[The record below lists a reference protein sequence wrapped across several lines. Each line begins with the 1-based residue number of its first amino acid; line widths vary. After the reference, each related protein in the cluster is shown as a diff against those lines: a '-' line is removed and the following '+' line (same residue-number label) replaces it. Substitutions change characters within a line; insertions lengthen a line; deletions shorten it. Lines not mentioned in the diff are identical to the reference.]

1 MAQQSIL
8 KLAVDVSDYEPKMR
22 RAVKVIDDMR
32 QALASQGR
40 DFTAADEEMTQ
51 FLRDLGQMDTKVRGT
66 RGSLMEMTRAVA
78 DMTVAY
84 GGLSDTEKASPFG
97 VELQNTINTVT
108 ERAGQLRDAMDDAS
122 ASIQHAASDTR
133 TFDQLAQGA
142 SVATSA
148 FQVMQGAGK
157 LLGVEMGDNVEVLAR
172 LQAAMSITTG
182 LTTIQNAVQKQS
194 ALMQG
199 IMAVQ
204 AKAAAAAQALLA
216 ANTGKATAAQRLFNA
231 VAKANPYM
239 LLVTGIT
246 AVVGVL
252 GLFGDSSDEATEKTN
267 TLKNAI
273 DSLNASMEFNI
284 QLAEKMGASSETL
297 AEMRLSAA
305 KQELEL
311 ARQRQQSLVETVTYM
326 SGATGKK
333 YADGY
338 EEASQAVIDA
348 AKKEAAAERELAQ
361 IRVTRIRLMNTWDKG
376 ETDKEIRARINALR
390 EELDVTK
397 KGTEAYT
404 DLSNKITQLEGQLK
418 STSPTPARTGGGGG
432 RGGNTGRAT
441 QAETPVTVTESL
453 TELQVLEDALQTVR
467 NSMEGYSPISD
478 EWKEMNAEAER
489 LTETINRMNGV
500 VKEMGTGTSI
510 TNSRG
515 MDEYISMLQEQLSQA
530 DFGSSIYSSIEAQLA
545 DTSTLKDLL
554 QQSMKVG
561 LGTSLF
567 DAMDLNGESI
577 WEKVLSPE
585 GVEDADWDAIV
596 AAINAKREE
605 LDLPPIVLDVKTGD
619 ISETAKKVKSGW
631 NDAADA
637 IRSVGN
643 ALSQIEDPTAKV
655 LGIIAEAIATIA
667 LTFAKSLEKT
677 FTPWDWIAAAAAGT
691 ATMIS
696 TIAAIKSATAGSY
709 AQGGIVPGNSYSGD
723 RLTANVNSGELILS
737 RAQQDSIAMQLQ
749 DSGTP
754 EMHLTATITGE
765 QIRLAL
771 NNNARRTGRGE
782 YVTTRFT

>member
-84 GGLSDTEKASPFG
+84 GGLSDAEKASPFG

-204 AKAAAAAQALLA
+204 AKAAAAAQAMLA
-216 ANTGKATAAQRLFNA
+216 ANTGKATAAQKLFNT

-284 QLAEKMGASSETL
+284 QLAEKMGASSEQV
-297 AEMRLSAA
+297 AGMRIEAA
-305 KQELEL
+305 KAELQM
-311 ARQRQQSLVETVTYM
+311 AQQRKEQIGQVYRAIGKDATKNPEYM
-326 SGATGKK
+326 A
-333 YADGY
+333 
-338 EEASQAVIDA
+338 AVDAEIDA
-348 AKKEAAAERELAQ
+348 AKRLAAAERGLAQ
-361 IRVTRIRLMNTWDKG
+361 IRVQRIRLNNTWDKG
-376 ETDKEIRARINALR
+376 ETEKEVQARINALKQER
-390 EELDVTK
+390 SEVKL
-397 KGTEAYT
+397 GSEAYT

-418 STSPTPARTGGGGG
+418 STSHTPTRTGGGGG
-432 RGGNTGRAT
+432 RGGNTGQAT
-441 QAETPVTVTESL
+441 QAEPTVTMTESL

-467 NSMEGYSPISD
+467 NSMEGYSPLSD

-500 VKEMGTGTSI
+500 VKEMTTGTSI
-510 TNSRG
+510 TNSLG

-545 DTSTLKDLL
+545 DTSTLKNLL

-567 DAMDLNGESI
+567 DAMDQNGESI

-596 AAINAKREE
+596 AAINKKREE
-605 LDLPPIVLDVKTGD
+605 MELPPIVLDVKTGD

-631 NDAADA
+631 NDAAEA
-637 IRSVGN
+637 IRNVGN
-643 ALSQIEDPTAKV
+643 ALSQIEDPTTKV

-677 FTPWDWIAAAAAGT
+677 FTPWDWIAAAASGT

-709 AQGGIVPGNSYSGD
+709 AEGGIVPGNSYSGD

-749 DSGTP
+749 GSGTP